1 MRIEALKKKLVIPE
15 DVFDGFLSAQGWS
28 WHELA
33 RGDLPMSFEDIQL
46 GLICRDHV
54 LWARAFLCEPDTR
67 DPYEYW
73 DYQLASAL
81 DEGDVIHADGAE
93 VGKTREIGNKIL
105 HRAFTVEGSSILVG
119 APEQVHLD
127 EIIDYCNDQMFDL
140 SPELGR
146 GLKRHKKHP
155 HHVFYF
161 KNRARIYFSPA
172 GFEGTGFRGKHVSDY
187 AIMDEAA
194 KIKNPDIWNEFFRS
208 AKPNCSI
215 RIYSVPDGDRATTF
229 YRLKEQARGN
239 AKKEDNEISNLVGGR
254 NFTFYQW
261 RKTAQPFPF
270 WSKERRRFYIDLYG
284 GEESAGYKRN
294 ILGEDGDPE
303 NPVFPYLQFE
313 RCLKHMPE
321 YFVLKVLVDN
331 GSVSLTGSRYNV
343 TMGAN
348 GRRAGSEVIITESS
362 SRASDFD
369 LAATL
374 KTFFSSFHGLLYMGC
389 DLGFSNDPTEM
400 VVRLVYGKVWRTVA
414 RLQLKGVSY
423 DLQANAID
431 AMDDVFSPKAIGVD
445 FGNAGS
451 AVVHILQN
459 PDHYEGKNY
468 TERVRGWQFAEAVD
482 DMDEDGE
489 VIIDKKTDKPR
500 RKAVK
505 QLATEILVRK
515 MQRCEWEVP
524 FDRDYLDQFPS
535 HTYRVGSRHLIY
547 SKGNDHIIDAERVAT
562 LAQVIPFATA
572 PDLFSSGIN
581 IRQGAA

>member
-1 MRIEALKKKLVIPE
+1 MINDLKKKLAVPE
-15 DVFDGFLSAQGWS
+15 ALFDGFLASRGWS
-28 WHELA
+28 WHQLA
-33 RGDLPMSFEDIQL
+33 RKDLPLSFEEIQL
-46 GLICRDHV
+46 GLICRDHI
-54 LWARAFLCEPDTR
+54 LWSRAFLREPDTR
-67 DPYEYW
+67 EPYEYW
-73 DYQLASAL
+73 DYQIASAL

-161 KNRARIYFSPA
+161 KNRSRISFSPA
-172 GFEGTGFRGKHVSDY
+172 GFEGTGFRGKHVRDY

-194 KIKNPDIWNEFFRS
+194 KIKNPDIWNEFFRA
-208 AKPNCSI
+208 AKPDCSL
-215 RIYSVPDGDRATTF
+215 RIYSVPDGDRATVF

-239 AKKEDNEISNLVGGR
+239 LKKDDDEVKNLVGGR

-261 RKTAQPFPF
+261 TKTAQPFPF
-270 WSKERRRFYIDLYG
+270 WSPERRRFYIDLYG

-313 RCLKHMPE
+313 RCLKDLPGYRVM
-321 YFVLKVLVDN
+321 KVLMDN
-331 GSVSLTGSRYNV
+331 GSVSLRGSRYNV
-343 TMGAN
+343 NMGVN
-348 GRRAGSEVIITESS
+348 GRRAGSEEIIEDRELPAT
-362 SRASDFD
+362 DFD
-369 LAATL
+369 LSAL
-374 KTFFSSFHGLLYMGC
+374 IKGFFSPVYGLLYLGG
-389 DLGFSNDPTEM
+389 DLGYSNDPTEL
-400 VVRLVYGKVWRTVA
+400 VLRLVIGRVWRTVA

-431 AMDDVFSPKAIGVD
+431 ALDDVFSPSALGVD

-451 AVVHILQN
+451 AVVHILQSPEN
-459 PDHYEGKNY
+459 YEGKNY
-468 TERVRGWQFAEAVD
+468 RERVRGWQFAETVD
-482 DMDEDGE
+482 DMDEEGE

-500 RKAVK
+500 RKSVK
-505 QLATEILVRK
+505 QLSTEILVRK

-535 HTYRVGSRHLIY
+535 HTYREGSRHIIY

-562 LAQVIPFATA
+562 MAQVIPFETA
-572 PDLFSSGIN
+572 PDLFSSGVN
-581 IRQGAA
+581 IRAGAA